1 MTENS
6 KNIDAKPKKK
16 TIEQLMEE
24 KKLQLEEKD
33 DKYII
38 ISEDRQIWIA
48 LKQNIYIKTIMW
60 FFDYYFYSVDY
71 EIIDEKKI
79 VNFSV
84 SKKHKIKGFDQFDV
98 FCPSVAEPFETIQQ
112 YLDFADLKS
121 KDVVID
127 LGAYSG
133 LTSIAF
139 SQVVGKEGKVIA
151 LEPDIFNYE
160 CAEKNILNDT
170 LFNNIS
176 LLNVAVWKESGF
188 LEFSTEQNMGSSA
201 TAVVGNRG
209 LVKKIPCMTLSDIA
223 KRFNLEKID
232 FIKCDVEG
240 AEAFIFEDYE
250 FFQKYKPKIIIET
263 HIVNGS
269 FCDDICIDRLTKYGY
284 NYFRINQKGLEMPL
298 LGFQI

>member
-98 FCPSVAEPFETIQQ
+98 FCPSVAEPFETIQ
-112 YLDFADLKS
+112 
-121 KDVVID
+121 
-127 LGAYSG
+127 
-133 LTSIAF
+133 
-139 SQVVGKEGKVIA
+139 
-151 LEPDIFNYE
+151 
-160 CAEKNILNDT
+160 
-170 LFNNIS
+170 
-176 LLNVAVWKESGF
+176 
-188 LEFSTEQNMGSSA
+188 
-201 TAVVGNRG
+201 
-209 LVKKIPCMTLSDIA
+209 
-223 KRFNLEKID
+223 
-232 FIKCDVEG
+232 
-240 AEAFIFEDYE
+240 
-250 FFQKYKPKIIIET
+250 
-263 HIVNGS
+263 
-269 FCDDICIDRLTKYGY
+269 
-284 NYFRINQKGLEMPL
+284 
-298 LGFQI
+298 